1 MATVRIA
8 GRDFEVFDRQ
18 ADGGLGLLK
27 AVALADAA
35 VQAAQGTDVFD
46 RAAERV
52 AAWLV
57 APPPTAE
64 LLTMLP
70 ADCGD
75 IIRACI
81 VASGGKVAAPEGEA
95 KST

>member
-27 AVALADAA
+27 GVALAEVA
-35 VQAAQGTDVFD
+35 VQAANGPDVFD
-46 RAAERV
+46 RAADRV

-57 APPPTAE
+57 APPSHDE
-64 LLTMLP
+64 LMAMLP
-70 ADCGD
+70 ADCSD

-81 VASGGKVAAPEGEA
+81 VASGGKVAVPEGEA